1 MIGGVV
7 ETHCPNLLPM
17 FTELFKR
24 FPFTF
29 QQTKPDG
36 LFPFRLMS
44 IIITGKRQLLHCSNH
59 GDLASPQGLSPL
71 GLFADRNAYY
81 LCRGRE
87 CARERE
93 RYVGIMTLRLSEQQ
107 CSFGRNVSISSL
119 WWWLR
124 LLIAAWCTESARA
137 EHLISFALQPNG
149 VVVTWKHPP
158 D

>member
-7 ETHCPNLLPM
+7 ETHWPNLLPM

-93 RYVGIMTLRLSEQQ
+93 REVRRYHDIAFVRAAVLIWQECLYLLALMMTKTV
-107 CSFGRNVSISSL
+107 NSSMMH
-119 WWWLR
+119 R
-124 LLIAAWCTESARA
+124 IRPCGAS
-137 EHLISFALQPNG
+137 H
-149 VVVTWKHPP
+149 
-158 D
+158 